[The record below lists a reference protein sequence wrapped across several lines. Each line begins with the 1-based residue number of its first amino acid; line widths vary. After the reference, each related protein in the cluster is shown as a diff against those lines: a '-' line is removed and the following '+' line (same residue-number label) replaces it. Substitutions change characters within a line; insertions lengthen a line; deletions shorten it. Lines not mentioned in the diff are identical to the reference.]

1 MLLDFKNLN
10 SFFIFN
16 FQFNVADKMT
26 SSMLYDSE
34 YDNYG
39 PSSLASD
46 DLYDDALLDVAASKQ
61 LIGGEDKIRRVS
73 QHITRSFGQPSQRN
87 LSTSSDSEDA

>member
-1 MLLDFKNLN
+1 MKFYLKRCAFAGNKLTNAAL
-10 SFFIFN
+10 
-16 FQFNVADKMT
+16 
-26 SSMLYDSE
+26 LYDSE

-46 DLYDDALLDVAASKQ
+46 GDLYDDGPLAGR

-73 QHITRSFGQPSQRN
+73 QHITRSFGQSNQQT
-87 LSTSSDSEDA
+87 LSTSSDSDDA

>member
-1 MLLDFKNLN
+1 MPIAYQ
-10 SFFIFN
+10 SI
-16 FQFNVADKMT
+16 DKLAN
-26 SSMLYDSE
+26 SMLYDSE

-46 DLYDDALLDVAASKQ
+46 DLYDDASLDAAASKQ

-87 LSTSSDSEDA
+87 NLSSSDSEDA